1 MKKSAV
7 FLLAI
12 GLGLLTGLSSCVDG
26 DDSIGGGSGG
36 NGNGTG
42 PGGGNNDKS
51 EPVIT
56 IQESPEK
63 FLRPGDSVN
72 FQVLLESNSSIERL
86 SEVSFELFQ
95 LNPSGEFEILPSY
108 TDTVSKAGIPSSG
121 ERFGALLRSS
131 EFVSGDTLKAQFT
144 LKNTDGGFTREVD
157 TVIIS
162 EFMDDR
168 VTWGSFS
175 GPDSIIRIRHALN
188 DDQDE
193 PRDKFGLFYT
203 ANNYQMGYVVNGLAR
218 EADIADDS
226 QTDSTFA
233 KRWRSETATRFV
245 KANNADL
252 NFTYPLDVRVE
263 GAYNAGNPTKT
274 VENIQEGDFIIAN
287 VRNDD
292 KFILIRITRILEDT
306 EDATQRFIQFK
317 AAGKDLCTKC

>member
-7 FLLAI
+7 FLLAV

-63 FLRPGDSVN
+63 FLRPGDSVS

-95 LNPSGEFEILPSY
+95 LNSSGEFEILPSY

-121 ERFGALLRSS
+121 ERFGALLRST
-131 EFVSGDTLKAQFT
+131 EFNSGDTLKARFT

-168 VTWGSFS
+168 VLRAGE
-175 GPDSIIRIRHALN
+175 DSVIRIQHALV
-188 DDQDE
+188 DD
-193 PRDKFGLFYT
+193 PNAPLNKFGLFYT
-203 ANNYQMGYVVNGLAR
+203 ANSYQMGYVVSGQAR

-226 QTDSTFA
+226 QSDSTFA
-233 KRWRSETATRFV
+233 KRWRSETDTRFV

-252 NFTYPLDVRVE
+252 NFTYPLDVKVE
-263 GAYNAGNPTKT
+263 GAYYAGNPTKT

-292 KFILIRITRILEDT
+292 KFILIRITRVLEDT

-317 AAGKDLCTKC
+317 GTGKDLYPG